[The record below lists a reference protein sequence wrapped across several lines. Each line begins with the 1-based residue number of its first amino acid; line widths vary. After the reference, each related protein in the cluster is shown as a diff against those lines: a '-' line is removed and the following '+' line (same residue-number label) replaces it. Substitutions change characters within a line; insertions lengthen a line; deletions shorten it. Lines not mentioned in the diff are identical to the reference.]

1 MEWSVIIWIPDDRSI
16 NRKEIDIS
24 SLIDQNLHKLKMDD
38 PFLYYSIPSIRRK
51 SYLLDDGDDG
61 DDGAANKTPIARR
74 LSLPSRS
81 PQDTLHMDVP
91 EDTSRRESIVRRNS
105 CLSTEA
111 HPSLILEEMMLQE
124 LFELDIDETDDDD
137 DMDDASEQLFTDFDP

>member
-1 MEWSVIIWIPDDRSI
+1 
-16 NRKEIDIS
+16 
-24 SLIDQNLHKLKMDD
+24 MDD

-61 DDGAANKTPIARR
+61 DDGDANKTPIARR

-124 LFELDIDETDDDD
+124 L
-137 DMDDASEQLFTDFDP
+137 